1 MLKGKTILI
10 GVTGSIAAYKT
21 ASLCSM
27 LKKQGAE
34 VHVMLT
40 KNAEKFVGPATFEA
54 LTRTPCLTDTF
65 DGRCL
70 TEIPHISLA
79 EKADL
84 VLIAP
89 ASADVIGKIAGGIAD
104 DMLTSCLLACK
115 CIRMAAPAMNT
126 NMYTNEI
133 VQDNIQKLQRFGYR
147 IIDPAVGYL
156 ACGTVG
162 AGKMPEPEFLFDCI
176 VRELFPRKDLAG
188 KKVLVT
194 AGATIEPIDPVRYIT
209 NHSTGK
215 MGCAVAQAAML
226 RGADVTLVAGKIET
240 NLPPFVNT
248 VRVTSAKEMR
258 DAVMNAAGEMD
269 IIVKAAAVAD
279 YAPVNVA
286 SEKIKKKDDTLTLE
300 LDRNPDILKEL
311 GDKKKPGQILCGF
324 AMETQNLV
332 ENARE
337 KLNGKNLDI
346 IAANSLRIDG
356 AGFGTDTNVLTLLTK
371 SGMKKLPKMSKA
383 DAAMHLLDEIML
395 LSK

>member
-34 VHVMLT
+34 IHVMLT
-40 KNAEKFVGPATFEA
+40 KNGEKFIGPATFEA

-65 DGRCL
+65 DSRSL

-89 ASADVIGKIAGGIAD
+89 ASANIIGKIAGGIAD
-104 DMLTSCLLACK
+104 DMLTSCILACK
-115 CIRMAAPAMNT
+115 CVKMIAPAMNT

-133 VQDNIQKLQRFGYR
+133 VQDNLRKLQQFGYSV
-147 IIDPAVGYL
+147 IDPAVGYL
-156 ACGTVG
+156 ACGTIG
-162 AGKMPEPEFLFDCI
+162 AGKMPEPAFLYDCI

-215 MGCAVAQAAML
+215 MGCAVARAAML
-226 RGADVTLVAGKIET
+226 RGAAVTLVAGKLET
-240 NLPPFVNT
+240 AVPPFINT

-258 DAVMNAAGEMD
+258 DAVMDLAPEMD

-279 YAPVNVA
+279 YAPSNVA
-286 SEKIKKKDDTLTLE
+286 SEKIKKKDGTLTLE
-300 LDRNPDILKEL
+300 LERNPDILQEL
-311 GDKKKPGQILCGF
+311 GARKKAGQILCGF
-324 AMETQNLV
+324 AMETQNLI
-332 ENARE
+332 ENARA
-337 KLNGKNLDI
+337 KLLNKNLDI

-356 AGFGTDTNVLTLLTK
+356 AGFASDTNVLTLLTK
-371 SGMKKLPKMSKA
+371 NEMKTLPKMSKD
-383 DAAMHLLDEIML
+383 DAAMQLLDKIIAL
-395 LSK
+395 A